1 MAVPENGDYTHNQEN
16 IGPFFDTT
24 IDLEVPYQT
33 NPDFEYFPFN
43 YHIFIR
49 F

>member
-1 MAVPENGDYTHNQEN
+1 MVTIPIKWPFNQEN